1 MDKEGSPA
9 RLAVEINQARG
20 RNKKEKMRR
29 KKRKVK
35 YE

>member
-20 RNKKEKMRR
+20 RNKKRENEKE
-29 KKRKVK
+29 KKKSK
-35 YE
+35 I